1 MQSLALKEIAKTV
14 NGQLNI
20 DTNESIDNVCIDT
33 RQITEG
39 CLYIAIKGENFDGHD
54 FIEKAF
60 ELGAKAVISHKKIQI
75 NKPVVYVEDTRLAF
89 GALSAYYRSL
99 FSLYL
104 VGVTGSVGKTST
116 KEMIYT
122 VMKNHYNVLKTQ
134 GNLNNDIGLP
144 KTLLQLSDKY
154 KGAVIEMGMSNLG
167 EISYLSKLARP
178 DIAVITNV
186 GVSHL
191 ENLKTRENILKA
203 KLEILDGM
211 KKGSK
216 IILNADN
223 DMLLTVKD
231 KIENTIYIGIDN
243 IKDSDI
249 VAKDICQ
256 VGDTTE
262 FTVVYKEKE
271 YKAKI
276 PTIGKHNVYNALVAF
291 IIGVEIG
298 MDEQK
303 IIESL
308 LEYEN
313 SGMRQHMSVRKG
325 VKVIA
330 DCYNASPDS
339 MVSALSVIK
348 SVECEGK
355 RVAVLGDMLE
365 LGTTS
370 NTLHKQVGEIVK
382 DYNIDSLYCY
392 GKEAIYIKE
401 GAESTGFKNV
411 IYTSDKDELA
421 QVLRKNL
428 SPSDAVIFK
437 ASRGMKLEEVIEK
450 VFSE

>member
-1 MQSLALKEIAKTV
+1 MQRLSLVEIAQAVDGK
-14 NGQLNI
+14 LNI
-20 DTNESIDNVCIDT
+20 DTNETVDNVCIDT
-33 RQITEG
+33 RKITKG
-39 CLYIAIKGENFDGHD
+39 CLYVAIKGEKFDGHD

-60 ELGAKAVISHKKIQI
+60 KLGAKAVISHKEIKTD
-75 NKPVVYVEDTRLAF
+75 KPVVYVKDTRLAF

-99 FSLYL
+99 FSVFL

-144 KTLLQLSDKY
+144 RTLLELSDEY
-154 KGAVIEMGMSNLG
+154 QGAVIEMGMSNLG
-167 EISYLSKLARP
+167 EISYLSKLAKP
-178 DIAVITNV
+178 DMAVITNI

-231 KIENTIYIGIDN
+231 KIENAVYIGIDN
-243 IKDSDI
+243 VEDSDI
-249 VAKDICQ
+249 IAKDIKQ
-256 VGDTTE
+256 KGDDTL
-262 FTVVYKEKE
+262 FTIIYGGKE
-271 YKAKI
+271 YSAQM

-291 IIGVEIG
+291 LVGVEIG
-298 MDEQK
+298 MDEEK
-303 IIESL
+303 IIEAL
-308 LEYEN
+308 LQYEN
-313 SGMRQHMSVRKG
+313 SGMRQQISIKNDI
-325 VKVIA
+325 KVIA

-348 SVECEGK
+348 SVECNG
-355 RVAVLGDMLE
+355 RRIAVLGDMLE
-365 LGTTS
+365 LGETS
-370 NTLHKQVGEIVK
+370 DDLHRQVGRLVK
-382 DYNIDSLYCY
+382 DYDIDTLYCY
-392 GKEAIYIKE
+392 GKEALYIKE
-401 GAESTGFKNV
+401 GADEAGVSNT
-411 IYTSDKDELA
+411 IYTNNKDELA
-421 QVLRKNL
+421 TLLKRDLVKG
-428 SPSDAVIFK
+428 DAVIFK

-450 VFSE
+450 VFGE

>member
-1 MQSLALKEIAKTV
+1 MQRLSLVEIAQAVDGK
-14 NGQLNI
+14 LNI
-20 DTNESIDNVCIDT
+20 DTNETVDNVCIDT
-33 RQITEG
+33 RKITKG
-39 CLYIAIKGENFDGHD
+39 CLYVAIKGEKFDGHD

-60 ELGAKAVISHKKIQI
+60 KLGAKAVISHKEIKTD
-75 NKPVVYVEDTRLAF
+75 KPVVYVKDTRLAF

-99 FSLYL
+99 FSVFL

-144 KTLLQLSDKY
+144 RTLLELSDEY
-154 KGAVIEMGMSNLG
+154 QGAVIEMGMSNLG
-167 EISYLSKLARP
+167 EISYLSKLAKP
-178 DIAVITNV
+178 DMAVITNI

-231 KIENTIYIGIDN
+231 KIENAVYIGIDN
-243 IKDSDI
+243 VEDSDI
-249 VAKDICQ
+249 IAKDIKQ
-256 VGDTTE
+256 KGDDTL
-262 FTVVYKEKE
+262 FTIIYGGKE
-271 YKAKI
+271 YSAQI

-291 IIGVEIG
+291 LVGVEIG
-298 MDEQK
+298 MDEEK
-303 IIESL
+303 IIEAL
-308 LEYEN
+308 LQYEN
-313 SGMRQHMSVRKG
+313 SGMRQQISIKNDI
-325 VKVIA
+325 KVIA

-348 SVECEGK
+348 SVECNG
-355 RVAVLGDMLE
+355 RRIAVLGDMLE
-365 LGTTS
+365 LGETS
-370 NTLHKQVGEIVK
+370 DDLHRQVGRLVK
-382 DYNIDSLYCY
+382 DYDIDTLYCY
-392 GKEAIYIKE
+392 GKEALYIKE
-401 GAESTGFKNV
+401 GADEAGVSNT
-411 IYTSDKDELA
+411 IYTNNKDELA
-421 QVLRKNL
+421 TLLKRDLVKG
-428 SPSDAVIFK
+428 DAVIFK

-450 VFSE
+450 VFGE

>member
-1 MQSLALKEIAKTV
+1 MQRLSLVEIAQAVDGK
-14 NGQLNI
+14 LNI
-20 DTNESIDNVCIDT
+20 DTNETVDNVCIDT
-33 RQITEG
+33 RKITKG
-39 CLYIAIKGENFDGHD
+39 CLYVAIKGEKFDGHD

-60 ELGAKAVISHKKIQI
+60 KLGAKAVISHKEIKTD
-75 NKPVVYVEDTRLAF
+75 KPVVYVKDTRLAF

-99 FSLYL
+99 FSVFL

-144 KTLLQLSDKY
+144 RTLLELSDEY
-154 KGAVIEMGMSNLG
+154 QGAVIEMGMSNLG
-167 EISYLSKLARP
+167 EISYLSKLAKP
-178 DIAVITNV
+178 DMAVITNI

-231 KIENTIYIGIDN
+231 KIENAVYIGIDN
-243 IKDSDI
+243 VEDSDI
-249 VAKDICQ
+249 IAKDIKQ
-256 VGDTTE
+256 KGDDTL
-262 FTVVYKEKE
+262 FTIIYGGKE
-271 YKAKI
+271 YSAQI

-291 IIGVEIG
+291 LVGVEIG
-298 MDEQK
+298 MDEEK
-303 IIESL
+303 IIEAL
-308 LEYEN
+308 LQYEN
-313 SGMRQHMSVRKG
+313 SGMRQQISIKNDI
-325 VKVIA
+325 KVIA

-348 SVECEGK
+348 SVECNG
-355 RVAVLGDMLE
+355 RRIAVLGDMLE
-365 LGTTS
+365 LGETS
-370 NTLHKQVGEIVK
+370 DDLHRQVGRLVK
-382 DYNIDSLYCY
+382 DYDIDTLYCY
-392 GKEAIYIKE
+392 GKEAFYIKE
-401 GAESTGFKNV
+401 GADEAGVSNT
-411 IYTSDKDELA
+411 IYTNNKDELA
-421 QVLRKNL
+421 TLLKRDLVKG
-428 SPSDAVIFK
+428 DAVIFK

-450 VFSE
+450 VFGE